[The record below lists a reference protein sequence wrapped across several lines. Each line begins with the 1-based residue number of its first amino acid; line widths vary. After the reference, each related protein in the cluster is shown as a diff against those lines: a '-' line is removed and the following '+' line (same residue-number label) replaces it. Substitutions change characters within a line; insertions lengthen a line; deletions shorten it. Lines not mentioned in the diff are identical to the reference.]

1 MKTWFVLMAMI
12 VSLQGLTG
20 CRTTQEKPEPNYYDG
35 YNQTV
40 EMLKASVD
48 RGELT
53 VTEAEE
59 LRQEAFKKYT
69 GEMKEKQVAMAYR
82 NY

>member
-1 MKTWFVLMAMI
+1 MMKTWFVLMAMI

-40 EMLKASVD
+40 EMLKSL
-48 RGELT
+48 G
-53 VTEAEE
+53 
-59 LRQEAFKKYT
+59 
-69 GEMKEKQVAMAYR
+69 
-82 NY
+82 